1 MSDKVPN
8 EGVGSLFFELAGDL
22 RFSMLSKLSQKR
34 YRLSQLSSE
43 LDATMQEA
51 HRNMTRLVE
60 SGLVAKDREGDL
72 VLTAYGKTVVTI
84 IPSYDF
90 LYRNRDFFLDHS
102 LGDLPPKFIQR
113 LGAFRKCDTMHGVM
127 AILQR
132 WKNLYT
138 ESDKYIKE
146 IMAQVPLDVIETVR
160 SRVEQ
165 GVKFSYIFAANAVI
179 PKGRT
184 QLLQKLGWRNLISK
198 GLVERRMLAEVS
210 VMTIFNEKQACVI
223 FPNMKGEPDLNV
235 MFYGED
241 PEFLEWCSDLFA
253 YRWDMAE
260 TFDESKLQHE
270 V

>member
-1 MSDKVPN
+1 MSDQQPN

-22 RFSMLSKLSQKR
+22 RLSMLTKLSIKN
-34 YRLSQLSSE
+34 YRLSQLASE

-51 HRNMTRLVE
+51 HRNMTRLVDA
-60 SGLVAKDREGDL
+60 GLVAKDKEGEL
-72 VLTAYGKTVVTI
+72 VLTAYGRTVVTI

-90 LYRNRDFFLDHS
+90 LYRNKEFFVDHS

-113 LGAFRKCDTMHGVM
+113 MGAFQKCEMVHGVM

-132 WKNLYT
+132 WKNLYADS
-138 ESDKYIKE
+138 ERHIKE
-146 IMAQVPLDVIETVR
+146 IMAQVPLDLIETV
-160 SRVEQ
+160 SSKVES
-165 GVKFSYIFAANAVI
+165 GVKFSYIFASNAVV

-184 QLLQKLGWRNLISK
+184 QMLQKVGWRNFISK
-198 GLVERRMLAEVS
+198 GMVERRMLPEVK
-210 VMTIFNEKQACVI
+210 VMTIFNEKQGCVL

-241 PEFLEWCSDLFA
+241 KEFLEWCSDLFNYQWEKA
-253 YRWDMAE
+253 SQ
-260 TFDESKLQHE
+260 FDETKLKHE